1 MAVSDDSFSGS
12 PDPLVA
18 GRYRIIALIGR
29 GATAAV
35 YRARDDQL
43 GREVALK
50 LFPAQPNGTIGDQG
64 RVESEM
70 RLLATF
76 NHPGLVTLYDAGTD
90 TRIPNAPGPFLS
102 MELINGPDLQT
113 RLRDGP
119 LPATDVATIGA
130 ELASALDYIHGR
142 GVIHRDIK
150 PANILLA
157 ETLPGSSPRAKLT
170 DFGIARLLEGSRL
183 TATGTTVGTAAYLSP
198 EQVSGTRLGVESDI
212 YSLGLVLLECLT
224 AALEYPGTDVEAA
237 IARLHRPPRIPASLG
252 PQWSAILTAMT
263 ATEPSTRPTAREIET
278 ALKAAT
284 DTGLPE
290 VPARTT
296 RAATQSMPG
305 MPNRPPRGGT
315 SSARTRVLIP
325 SLPGDSYEYPT
336 VAPAPSPPE
345 RGQRRRKLPNLQ
357 PREAALFAG
366 VGFVVALLAVLVI
379 AVLHV
384 QAPVLP
390 VPQPLPSI
398 SGDLGQHIDQLK
410 RSITP

>member
-1 MAVSDDSFSGS
+1 MAVSEDSFSGS

-18 GRYRIIALIGR
+18 GRYRIIALIGQ

-35 YRARDDQL
+35 YRARDGKL

-50 LFPAQPNGTIGDQG
+50 LFPAQPKDTVGGEG

-70 RLLATF
+70 QLLATF
-76 NHPGLVTLYDAGTD
+76 NHPALVTLYDAGTD
-90 TRIPNAPGPFLS
+90 SAVPDAPRTFLS
-102 MELINGPDLQT
+102 MELIDGPDLHT
-113 RLRDGP
+113 RLGRGP
-119 LPATDVATIGA
+119 LPATDVAWIGA

-150 PANILLA
+150 PANILLSR
-157 ETLPGSSPRAKLT
+157 TLPGRSPRAKLT

-183 TATGTTVGTAAYLSP
+183 TTTGTTVGTAPYLSP
-198 EQVSGTRLGVESDI
+198 EQVSGAHLGVESDI

-224 AALEYPGTDVEAA
+224 GTVEYPGTDVESA

-263 ATEPSTRPTAREIET
+263 STEPSARPTACEIET
-278 ALKAAT
+278 TLTAAT
-284 DTGLPE
+284 STGLPG
-290 VPARTT
+290 ALSGTT
-296 RAATQSMPG
+296 GAATQRMPG
-305 MPNRPPRGGT
+305 MPNRPPRAGT
-315 SSARTRVLIP
+315 SPAHTRVLIP
-325 SLPGDSYEYPT
+325 SLPADSDEYPT
-336 VAPAPSPPE
+336 VAPAPSPPN
-345 RGQRRRKLPNLQ
+345 RGQPRRKLLNLQ
-357 PREAALFAG
+357 PRAALFAG
-366 VGFVVALLAVLVI
+366 TGLAVVLLTVLVV

-384 QAPVLP
+384 QAPAPP

-398 SGDLGQHIDQLK
+398 SGDLGQHIEQLK